1 MQALLSNLPYPRFL
15 FSTVFPWTLLSSSSL
30 DLKESSVFTYL
41 PRFPLNF
48 LCLWFSFQLLLSFC
62 HPKIHSSTSPSF
74 TPHSL
79 CSNQFQPKKKK
90 EKMGSSPLSSPN
102 SNPTWTAKQN
112 KLFENALAIYHKE
125 TPDRWHNIAKVIGG
139 TTEEEVKRRYEIL
152 LEDIKC
158 IESGKVPLPNYRKI
172 EGSSGLNNISN
183 QEEGN
188 TNFSPLREP

>member
-90 EKMGSSPLSSPN
+90 WDLALFLPPTPIQLGQPSKTNCLKMLWQFITRKPQTVGIILPRSLEG
-102 SNPTWTAKQN
+102 Q
-112 KLFENALAIYHKE
+112 L
-125 TPDRWHNIAKVIGG
+125 
-139 TTEEEVKRRYEIL
+139 KR
-152 LEDIKC
+152 K
-158 IESGKVPLPNYRKI
+158 
-172 EGSSGLNNISN
+172 
-183 QEEGN
+183 
-188 TNFSPLREP
+188 